1 MNQTLIIQ
9 FKHPFTPYYL
19 NTIIGT
25 GIHNFKKF
33 YISDQEYST
42 RIGSSFYRESPKK
55 RLKRREDVETLQQE
69 SDLRSEEEKD
79 IMLETEDDED
89 RELPYQW
96 IDEETTRVMYPPK
109 QTSGR
114 TARNQGLPPRI
125 IRTTSESTKSVSPW
139 ATNSAIETLLIR
151 NSNSVFECNL
161 FKFIFLF
168 THINCNHKIFSIF
181 TSNFSFLVFP
191 SHLSSSVGGSLRVLA
206 VSSC

>member
-125 IRTTSESTKSVSPW
+125 IRTTSESTKS
-139 ATNSAIETLLIR
+139 TNSAIETHLVRHMELHSEQKAYACSKCDKR
-151 NSNSVFECNL
+151 FAQKGCSHFAYVNL
-161 FKFIFLF
+161 
-168 THINCNHKIFSIF
+168 H
-181 TSNFSFLVFP
+181 
-191 SHLSSSVGGSLRVLA
+191 RR
-206 VSSC
+206 

>member
-55 RLKRREDVETLQQE
+55 RLKRREDVALTGVTETGA
-69 SDLRSEEEKD
+69 
-79 IMLETEDDED
+79 TGA
-89 RELPYQW
+89 
-96 IDEETTRVMYPPK
+96 
-109 QTSGR
+109 SGR

-139 ATNSAIETLLIR
+139 ATNSAIETHLVRHMELHSEQKAYACSKCDKR
-151 NSNSVFECNL
+151 FAQKRCSHFAYVNL
-161 FKFIFLF
+161 
-168 THINCNHKIFSIF
+168 HRH
-181 TSNFSFLVFP
+181 
-191 SHLSSSVGGSLRVLA
+191 
-206 VSSC
+206 